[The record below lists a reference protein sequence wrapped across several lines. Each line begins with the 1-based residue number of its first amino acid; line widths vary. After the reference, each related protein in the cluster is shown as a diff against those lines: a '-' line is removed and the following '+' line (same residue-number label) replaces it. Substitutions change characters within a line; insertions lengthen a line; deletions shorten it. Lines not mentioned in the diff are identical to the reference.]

1 MATKKTT
8 QQMVLENGNQLAN
21 EAGFESAGEY
31 LESLREGINSPNK
44 ARSMDASRAAG
55 DFTSKLTLLTLY
67 QAIDGEFNLGVY
79 DWVNKFEVSKI
90 TAGNSKQF
98 IRNIL
103 TGADDYNENTFNPT
117 SATKPQVDAYTIS
130 LYSTNTTSSAAAT
143 LSTYAKKI
151 VKPLTILK
159 AEWMPYFISGKLQEF
174 VNKIA
179 QQINESVSLIKFDLF
194 QQMVAKIKTGYNT
207 NNQQEG
213 MKKVFDE
220 SGRTGA
226 VNISAQVTNILDV
239 FTKVVFPNITNM
251 AFLNNEY
258 NISLRGQ
265 ESTSLNSCNRDDIL
279 ILVNNK
285 TYTKLTSG
293 VLANVFNNRLAS
305 VEKYINPDNIIPC
318 GRKITT
324 SNSSTAIGV
333 HNSEDL
339 IAEDEVLV
347 INKNVFKSLLFVDE
361 SGSQSYVTNMSLQL
375 VAHLWIACGIIPWG
389 QGFVVRT
396 NKLTVMPNV

>member
-1 MATKKTT
+1 
-8 QQMVLENGNQLAN
+8 MVLENGNQLAN

-194 QQMVAKIKTGYNT
+194 QQMVNKIKTGYNT
-207 NNQQEG
+207 NNVQEG

-265 ESTSLNSCNRDDIL
+265 ESTSLNSSTRDDIL

-293 VLANVFNNRLAS
+293 VLANVFNNKLAS

-324 SNSSTAIGV
+324 SNSNTAIGV
-333 HNSEDL
+333 HSSEDL
-339 IAEDEVLV
+339 IAENEVLV
-347 INKNVFKSLLFVDE
+347 INKNAFKSLLFVDE

-396 NKLTVMPNV
+396 DKLTVMPTV

>member
-21 EAGFESAGEY
+21 EAGFDSAGEY

-44 ARSMDASRAAG
+44 ARSMDATRAAG

-67 QAIDGEFNLGVY
+67 QAIDSEYNLGVY
-79 DWVNKFEVSKI
+79 DWINKFETAKI

-98 IRNIL
+98 IRDIL
-103 TGADDYNENTFNPT
+103 TGVDNYNENTFNPT

-130 LYSTNTTSSAAAT
+130 LYSTNTTSSNAAT

-179 QQINESVSLIKFDLF
+179 DNINKTISLVKLQIFQDLVSK
-194 QQMVAKIKTGYNT
+194 VKTGYNSS
-207 NNQQEG
+207 NQNEG
-213 MKKVFDE
+213 LKKVFDE
-220 SGRTGA
+220 SGRTGT

-251 AFLNNEY
+251 AFLSNEY
-258 NISLRGQ
+258 NANIHGDTQS
-265 ESTSLNSCNRDDIL
+265 SSLNSCSKDDIL

-293 VLANVFNNRLAS
+293 VLANVFNNKLTEVS
-305 VEKYINPDNIIPC
+305 NYINPENIIPC
-318 GRKITT
+318 GKKITVGN
-324 SNSSTAIGV
+324 SNTAVNVG
-333 HNSEDL
+333 NDDL
-339 IAEDEVLV
+339 ITENEVLV
-347 INKNVFKSLLFVDE
+347 INKNIFKSLLFVDE
-361 SGSQSYVTNMSLQL
+361 SGSQSYVTNMSIQL

-396 NKLTVMPNV
+396 PKLAIMPTV

>member
-1 MATKKTT
+1 
-8 QQMVLENGNQLAN
+8 MVLENGNQLAN
-21 EAGFESAGEY
+21 EAGFDSAGEY

-67 QAIDGEFNLGVY
+67 QAIDSEYNLGVY
-79 DWVNKFEVSKI
+79 DWINKFETAKI

-98 IRNIL
+98 IRDIL
-103 TGADDYNENTFNPT
+103 TGVDNYNENTFNPT

-130 LYSTNTTSSAAAT
+130 LYSTNTTSSTAAT

-179 QQINESVSLIKFDLF
+179 DNINKTISLVKLEIF
-194 QQMVAKIKTGYNT
+194 QNLVHKIKTGYNSS
-207 NNQQEG
+207 NQNEG
-213 MKKVFDE
+213 LKKVFDE
-220 SGRTGA
+220 TGRTGA
-226 VNISAQVTNILDV
+226 VNISREVTNILDV
-239 FTKVVFPNITNM
+239 FTKVIFPNITNM
-251 AFLNNEY
+251 AFLSNEY
-258 NISLRGQ
+258 NANIHGDVQSA
-265 ESTSLNSCNRDDIL
+265 SLNSSTKDDIL

-293 VLANVFNNRLAS
+293 VLANVFNNKLAEVS
-305 VEKYINPDNIIPC
+305 NYVNPENIIPC
-318 GRKITT
+318 GKKIVVGN
-324 SNSSTAIGV
+324 SNTAV
-333 HNSEDL
+333 SVNASDDL
-339 IAEDEVLV
+339 IWEDEVLV
-347 INKNVFKSLLFVDE
+347 INKNIFKSLLFVDE
-361 SGSQSYVTNMSLQL
+361 SGSQSYVSNMSIQL

-396 NKLTVMPNV
+396 KKLTVMPNV

>member
-1 MATKKTT
+1 MATKKST
-8 QQMVLENGNQLAN
+8 QQLVLENGNQLAN

-117 SATKPQVDAYTIS
+117 TATKPQVDAYTIS
-130 LYSTNTTSSAAAT
+130 LYSTNTTVSTAAT

-194 QQMVAKIKTGYNT
+194 QQMVNKIKTGYNT
-207 NNQQEG
+207 SNVQEG

-265 ESTSLNSCNRDDIL
+265 ESTSLNSSTRDDIL

-333 HNSEDL
+333 HGSEDL
-339 IAEDEVLV
+339 IAENEVLV

-396 NKLTVMPNV
+396 DKLTVMPNV

>member
-1 MATKKTT
+1 MATKKST
-8 QQMVLENGNQLAN
+8 QQLVLENGNQLAN

-117 SATKPQVDAYTIS
+117 TATKPQVDAYTIS
-130 LYSTNTTSSAAAT
+130 LYSTNTTGSAAAT

-174 VNKIA
+174 VNKIS

-194 QQMVAKIKTGYNT
+194 QQMVNKIKTGYNT
-207 NNQQEG
+207 TNVQEG

-265 ESTSLNSCNRDDIL
+265 ESTSLNSSTRDDIL

-333 HNSEDL
+333 HGNEDL
-339 IAEDEVLV
+339 IAENEVLV

-396 NKLTVMPNV
+396 DKLTVMPNV

>member
-1 MATKKTT
+1 MASKKTT

-21 EAGFESAGEY
+21 EAGYDSAGEY
-31 LESLREGINSPNK
+31 IENLRDGINSPNK

-79 DWVNKFEVSKI
+79 DWVNKFEMSKI
-90 TAGNSKQF
+90 SAGNSKQF

-103 TGADDYNENTFNPT
+103 TGADNYDENTFNPT
-117 SATKPQVDAYTIS
+117 TATKPQVDTYTIS
-130 LYSTNTTSSAAAT
+130 LYSANTTSSQPAT

-174 VNKIA
+174 VNKIS
-179 QQINESVSLIKFDLF
+179 QQINESVSLIKFELF
-194 QQMVAKIKTGYNT
+194 QQMVNKIKTGYNSS
-207 NNQQEG
+207 NQQEG

-226 VNISAQVTNILDV
+226 VNISSQVTNILDV
-239 FTKVVFPNITNM
+239 FTKIVFPNITNM
-251 AFLNNEY
+251 AFLNSEY

-333 HNSEDL
+333 HGSEDL
-339 IAEDEVLV
+339 IAENEVVV

-361 SGSQSYVTNMSLQL
+361 AGSQSYVTNMSIQL

-396 NKLTVMPNV
+396 DKLTVMPTV

>member
-1 MATKKTT
+1 
-8 QQMVLENGNQLAN
+8 MVLENGNQLAN

-130 LYSTNTTSSAAAT
+130 LYSANTTSSAPAT

-194 QQMVAKIKTGYNT
+194 QQMVNKIKTGYNT
-207 NNQQEG
+207 SNVQEG

-265 ESTSLNSCNRDDIL
+265 ESTSLNSSTRDDIL

-293 VLANVFNNRLAS
+293 VLANVFNNKLAS

-339 IAEDEVLV
+339 IAENEVLV